1 MSTTVRPIEDRRLLG
16 IAMVLGGYFC
26 FTIIDSCAK
35 WLTLSGLP
43 TGEVV
48 FIRYAG
54 QFVLVT
60 AIFAPLLRVELV
72 RTRRPGSNCC
82 AGCACWG
89 RRPPTSWR

>member
-60 AIFAPLLRVELV
+60 AIFAPTSCAITFRASSSRRSPSRNSAGVRPRRV
-72 RTRRPGSNCC
+72 SSC
-82 AGCACWG
+82 
-89 RRPPTSWR
+89 